1 MNTKTITIRLSE
13 EKYEKLK
20 EKAEAAGRTISGYL
34 VDAAMQTRVPPYI
47 LRKAYRGI
55 TDIKDAVMQKESKEE
70 ILERCDKLWQSLK

>member
-1 MNTKTITIRLSE
+1 MNKKTITIRLSE

-20 EKAEAAGRTISGYL
+20 ECAEAAGRPIGSYL
-34 VDAAMQTRVPPYI
+34 VDAAMQTKIPPHV

-55 TDIKDAVMQKESKEE
+55 ADIKDAVMQKESKEE